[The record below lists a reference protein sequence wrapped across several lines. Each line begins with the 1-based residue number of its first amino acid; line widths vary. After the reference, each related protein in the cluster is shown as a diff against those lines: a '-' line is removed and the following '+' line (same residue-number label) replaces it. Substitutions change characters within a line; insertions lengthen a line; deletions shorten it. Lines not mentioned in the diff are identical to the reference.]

1 MKDENRWA
9 RCDRFSE
16 PYCFLP
22 SSFRLH
28 PFSLWQ
34 SVRHLRN
41 VPIYSIPSII
51 PPITFLQ
58 AFPVGP
64 AWVAGGFGLTGSA
77 AAPTNRTYEGGELS

>member
-1 MKDENRWA
+1 VGFPAFNPWRLKPSIPA
-9 RCDRFSE
+9 RRGKE
-16 PYCFLP
+16 PRMTVGGL
-22 SSFRLH
+22 SGV
-28 PFSLWQ
+28 WQ

-41 VPIYSIPSII
+41 VPISSIPSIV

-77 AAPTNRTYEGGELS
+77 AAPTNRTY